1 MREADPE
8 TNVVPTRK
16 VQFDFPTAYEETS
29 IEGDKLWD
37 ALMPRE

>member
-1 MREADPE
+1 MRTVA
-8 TNVVPTRK
+8 TREI
-16 VQFDFPTAYEETS
+16 QFDFPTAYEETS